1 MIKTFLFALLI
12 AFTCNLGLGQTR
24 EPKFN
29 LISGADGITIGRIN
43 CITRDREG
51 VMWFTDQTN
60 KCIIRYDGTHMK
72 RYLNDPKDTNSLGAN
87 GYPECI
93 ASDSSGIIWIGF
105 WAGGGLDRFDPA
117 TGNFTHFRHH
127 SNDAGSLANDTVPSV
142 LIDHLGNLWVGT
154 NSGLDLLDQKTG
166 KFRHF
171 THNRTI
177 QRALVSI

>member
-43 CITRDREG
+43 CITHDREG

-72 RYLNDPKDTNSLGAN
+72 RYLNEPKDTISLGAN

-127 SNDAGSLANDTVPSV
+127 SNDAGSLANDSVPSV

-154 NSGLDLLDQKTG
+154 NSGLGLLDQKTG